1 MQLRCYT
8 LRICNSFFT
17 KATQQKVKKLC
28 GIFYICLC
36 DNRVPSISDAAPG
49 ANGQLGFKP
58 VTGASYSYDANGN
71 ITADPYKG
79 ITSILYNH
87 FDKPT
92 RINKNNGWYI
102 TFTYDGSGG
111 MLTKSIF
118 NNSNVLQEKSD

>member
-1 MQLRCYT
+1 M
-8 LRICNSFFT
+8 
-17 KATQQKVKKLC
+17 LC
-28 GIFYICLC
+28 GFFYICLC
-36 DNRVPSISDAAPG
+36 DNRVASITDAAPG